1 MEKEREAGCV
11 ETLPACAKTYT
22 HTPKHRPKC
31 TYMEIPVYI
40 YLSDIQLYR
49 ETEETPIITT
59 PYSSLKK
66 QRAKKCYSKK
76 NHLGLLVS
84 YTLYL
89 FNKNNN
95 GVILFL
101 FVCLFYTIVRD
112 SITTARS
119 SY

>member
-1 MEKEREAGCV
+1 MEKEQEAGCV

-31 TYMEIPVYI
+31 TYMEIRVYI
-40 YLSDIQLYR
+40 YFSDIQLYR
-49 ETEETPIITT
+49 ETEETPILTT
-59 PYSSLKK
+59 PYSSLISKEPK
-66 QRAKKCYSKK
+66 SAIQKK
-76 NHLGLLVS
+76 NVSDFLVS

-95 GVILFL
+95 GVILF
-101 FVCLFYTIVRD
+101 FLFYTIGKD
-112 SITTARS
+112 SITTPRS